1 MHSLRDQSIK
11 IRQEVLFEI
20 QEAGRVQEELSAIQQ
35 NVLSLP
41 PLQNRL
47 KLRLTAHHQPS
58 VPPKETKHKQV

>member
-35 NVLSLP
+35 NVLSLLTV
-41 PLQNRL
+41 LQSDSAAEQL
-47 KLRLTAHHQPS
+47 
-58 VPPKETKHKQV
+58 QVGVLWPVFFFFFYW